1 MNAKDKWGVAWFSA
15 AIIGM
20 PVLIA
25 ATMLA

>member
-1 MNAKDKWGVAWFSA
+1 MTARYNWGVAWFSA

-25 ATMLA
+25 ATMLV